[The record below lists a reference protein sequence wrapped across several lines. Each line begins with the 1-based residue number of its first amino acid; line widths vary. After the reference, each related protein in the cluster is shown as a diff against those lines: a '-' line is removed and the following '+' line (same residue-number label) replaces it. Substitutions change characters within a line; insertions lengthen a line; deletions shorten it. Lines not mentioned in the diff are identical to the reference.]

1 MVNKTSPTKETELS
15 SGAPEVH
22 PVNSE
27 TRLIQVDIE
36 QMQALV
42 LKLDAEKGIE
52 GNDLCNK
59 DYNKLKGVEWL
70 YTLNTNLWQVH
81 GLDYYGMFE
90 THDTKCI
97 KHVRTGSKA
106 HIGSDISNWENVLE
120 SYWQNRLSSQDP
132 LEIMTAWG
140 EDCFIIRGC
149 LYQKNTR

>member
-70 YTLNTNLWQVH
+70 IYIEYESVASTWFGLLW
-81 GLDYYGMFE
+81 
-90 THDTKCI
+90 
-97 KHVRTGSKA
+97 HV
-106 HIGSDISNWENVLE
+106 
-120 SYWQNRLSSQDP
+120 
-132 LEIMTAWG
+132 
-140 EDCFIIRGC
+140 
-149 LYQKNTR
+149 